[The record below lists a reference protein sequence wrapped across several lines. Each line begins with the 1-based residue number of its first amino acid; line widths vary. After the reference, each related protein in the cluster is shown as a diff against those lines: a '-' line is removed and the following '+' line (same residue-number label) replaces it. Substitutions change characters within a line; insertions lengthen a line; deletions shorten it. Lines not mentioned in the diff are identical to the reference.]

1 MFPWFAKP
9 QAERI
14 LKSFKSNVHESIQQ
28 LGNLNRTT
36 TDKAAATV
44 EDLLQARRDVSN
56 AGEAKAWMTKAGQS
70 DNLGEEL
77 TRATFGQVA
86 VEAIILRYEK
96 NQDIIPNEVTVAL
109 KNDNLNEALTAIQ
122 NAISKNESPQNE
134 LARLYV
140 DILLLRESLD
150 R

>member
-1 MFPWFAKP
+1 
-9 QAERI
+9 
-14 LKSFKSNVHESIQQ
+14 
-28 LGNLNRTT
+28 
-36 TDKAAATV
+36 
-44 EDLLQARRDVSN
+44 
-56 AGEAKAWMTKAGQS
+56 MTKAGQS

-122 NAISKNESPQNE
+122 NAVSKMKISRTSWHG
-134 LARLYV
+134 YV
-140 DILLLRESLD
+140 NILLLRESLD

>member
-1 MFPWFAKP
+1 M
-9 QAERI
+9 
-14 LKSFKSNVHESIQQ
+14 
-28 LGNLNRTT
+28 
-36 TDKAAATV
+36 
-44 EDLLQARRDVSN
+44 QARRDVSN

-109 KNDNLNEALTAIQ
+109 KDDNLIGALTAIQ
-122 NAISKNESPQNE
+122 YAISKNESPQNE
-134 LARLYV
+134 LAGLYV
-140 DILLLRESLD
+140 DLLLLRESLD

>member
-28 LGNLNRTT
+28 LGNLSSS
-36 TDKAAATV
+36 DKAAATV

-109 KNDNLNEALTAIQ
+109 KDDNLIGALTAIQ
-122 NAISKNESPQNE
+122 
-134 LARLYV
+134 YV
-140 DILLLRESLD
+140 SVRMKVPRTSWHGFTLIYYC
-150 R
+150 